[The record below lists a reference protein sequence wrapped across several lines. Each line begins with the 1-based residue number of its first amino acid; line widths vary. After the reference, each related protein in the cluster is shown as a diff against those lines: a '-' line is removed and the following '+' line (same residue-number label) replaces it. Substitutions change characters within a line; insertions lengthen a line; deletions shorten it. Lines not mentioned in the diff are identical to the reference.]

1 MLLSRQRATAPGQD
15 RKLFDRARTKPK
27 GTGSLLRCRW
37 ALLPSVAAGILAG
50 WAGSAAAQF
59 TPPSTPVAPPRSATP
74 GPEESSPA
82 GKGLRFLRDPSAA
95 AAVSAD
101 QLVEDRERQR
111 VVGRGFADIR
121 YLDKRIQADYVEVQ
135 SGTRD
140 GVATGNII
148 FQTGNDRIIGTR
160 IEFNLDSERV
170 VIYDARGY
178 IGGTY
183 YITGELVRRLAQDHY
198 EIVDGTFTTCE
209 GDRPDWGFR
218 FKRSTFQ
225 VEGYGILEGPAV
237 EVAGVPAA
245 MLPFA
250 VVPVKTRRAT
260 GFLLPQIGGGNRNGF
275 QFSPD
280 FFWAINEWSDATFG
294 FDYMSK
300 RGFRYKGEYRYALS
314 DNTRGQIRGR
324 LLRDKL
330 EKADFWDIKADHY
343 SLFPQSNSSF
353 TAFIDLA
360 KRDVIDRSLESDLLE
375 RTRQDTDTRIQ
386 YIKNISA
393 ADAQFQVGM
402 RRREGLNESDGQLFQ
417 RLPEVKLDILSSR
430 IGTSDFYK
438 ELNSS
443 YTGFRRDLD
452 RNSIELQRLHFEP
465 SISLPLQT
473 VPWLG
478 VTPEIGIRE
487 TYWTVQR
494 ADENVGTNPTREQRK
509 EEGLSREMWFA
520 SLNVLG
526 PRFSRVYEGR
536 LGPLRD
542 FKHIIGL
549 ETVYRYSPAMDSKDR
564 RLIIPLDEVDTIK
577 DEKRVTYAIVNRFLT
592 KLEKEE
598 GGYETRQLARVSVG
612 QVFDFAEARRSQ
624 DLDVRGRR
632 PFGNVVFD
640 VQSRPTRQIRLLHQ
654 TQYNPYE
661 GEIAQHTT
669 GFLLDGGRNW
679 FLNVDRTWTRLR
691 NHFPVSTPQSF
702 INFSGGVAITPRIF
716 VEYLT
721 RINKVERATLEQSII
736 LRYQGCC
743 WGVALTLT
751 DTRDKSEIF
760 VTFSLLG
767 LIEGERTPTFR
778 HGRTVTEEGR
788 FLGGSG
794 GLAPMRFQ
802 SPLPEP

>member
-1 MLLSRQRATAPGQD
+1 MRENRPPA
-15 RKLFDRARTKPK
+15 RRARLAALAP
-27 GTGSLLRCRW
+27 LLA
-37 ALLPSVAAGILAG
+37 AL

-59 TPPSTPVAPPRSATP
+59 TPPSAPAAPPRPAAPAP
-74 GPEESSPA
+74 GRESSSPA
-82 GKGLRFLRDPSAA
+82 ERGLRFLRDPSAA

-135 SGTRD
+135 SSTRD

-148 FQTGNDRIIGTR
+148 FQAGNDRIIGTR

-170 VIYDARGY
+170 LIYDARGY
-178 IGGTY
+178 LGGTY

-198 EIVDGTFTTCE
+198 EIVDGTFTSCE

-225 VEGYGILEGPAV
+225 IEGYGIIEGAAV

-260 GFLLPQIGGGNRNGF
+260 GFLIPQFGAGNRNGF
-275 QFSPD
+275 QFSPE
-280 FFWAINEWSDATFG
+280 FFWAINEWSDATLG
-294 FDYMSK
+294 FDYLSK
-300 RGFRYKGEYRYALS
+300 RGFRYKGEYRYILS
-314 DNTRGQIRGR
+314 DNTRGRIQGR
-324 LLRDKL
+324 FLGDKL
-330 EKADFWDIKADHY
+330 EKTDFWDLKADHI
-343 SLFPQSNSSF
+343 SNFPASDSSF

-360 KRDVIDRSLESDLLE
+360 KRDIIDRSLETDLLE
-375 RTRQDTDTRIQ
+375 RTRQATDTRIQ
-386 YIKNISA
+386 YIKNFASPE
-393 ADAQFQVGM
+393 AQLQVGM
-402 RRREGLNESDGQLFQ
+402 ERREGLNETDGQLFQ
-417 RLPEVKLDILSSR
+417 KLPEVKFDILSSR

-438 ELNSS
+438 AVRSS
-443 YTGFRRDLD
+443 YTAFRRDLD
-452 RNSIELQRLHFEP
+452 RNTLELQRAHLEP
-465 SISLPLQT
+465 RLSLPLQT

-478 VTPEIGIRE
+478 VTPEVGFRE
-487 TYWTVQR
+487 TYWTVR
-494 ADENVGTNPTREQRK
+494 SADETVSANPTPGQRK

-520 SLNVLG
+520 ALSVLG
-526 PRFSRVYEGR
+526 PRFSRVFEGQI
-536 LGPLRD
+536 GPMRD
-542 FKHIIGL
+542 LKHIIGL
-549 ETVYRYSPAMDSKDR
+549 ETVYNYSPAMDSQDR
-564 RLIIPLDEVDTIK
+564 RLIIPLDAVDSLQ
-577 DEKRVTYAIVNRFLT
+577 DENKVTYAVVNRFLT
-592 KLEKEE
+592 RIENED
-598 GGYETRQLARVSVG
+598 GGFETRQIARVGIG
-612 QVFDFAEARRSQ
+612 QTYDIAEARRTQ
-624 DLDVRGRR
+624 DTESSERR
-632 PFGNVVFD
+632 PFGNFIID
-640 VQSRPTRQIRLLHQ
+640 VEARPTRQVRLIHQ
-654 TQYNPYE
+654 AQYSRYE
-661 GEIAQHTT
+661 REITQHTT

-679 FLNVDRTWTRLR
+679 FLNVDRAWKRQR
-691 NHFPVSTPQSF
+691 NSFPASAGESF

-721 RINKVERATLEQSII
+721 RLNKVERATLEQSII

-751 DTRDKSEIF
+751 DTQDKSEVF

-767 LIEGERTPTFR
+767 LIEGAKTPTFR
-778 HGRTVTEEGR
+778 HGRTVAEEGR

-794 GLAPMRFQ
+794 GLAPLRFP